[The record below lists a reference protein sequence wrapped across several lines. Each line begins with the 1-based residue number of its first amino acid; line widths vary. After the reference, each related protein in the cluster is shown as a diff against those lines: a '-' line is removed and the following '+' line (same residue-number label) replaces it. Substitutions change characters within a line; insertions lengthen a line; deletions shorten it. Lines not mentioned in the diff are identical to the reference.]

1 MKCNVGK
8 GDKVFRIILGLV
20 ILVIGFYFKSW
31 WGLVGIVPIATA
43 LMGWCPVY
51 LPCGVSTCKVEEEEE
66 GR

>member
-31 WGLVGIVPIATA
+31 WGLVGIVPIATS
-43 LMGWCPVY
+43 LLGWCPAY
-51 LPCGVSTCKVEEEEE
+51 LPCGISTCKVEEEEE
-66 GR
+66 DR